1 MRAQKTAVMC
11 WKYTNV
17 TIENGNTLNITKE
30 KINLIFHQNTKT
42 VKTILEFKNKE
53 IKSKFKQRD
62 EKMKCNTY
70 NEKRV

>member
-1 MRAQKTAVMC
+1 MRAQKTEVMC
-11 WKYTNV
+11 WKYKNV

-53 IKSKFKQRD
+53 IKSKFK
-62 EKMKCNTY
+62 
-70 NEKRV
+70 